1 MPGRPWRTRRGT
13 CRPPM
18 VAQSWTMAVELREQ
32 PAPLRLDQDGVIR
45 VGGTRVTLHTI
56 VNALHQGL
64 GAEEIADR
72 YPSLTLADVYSV
84 IGYYLWHRATLDA
97 YLDQQRREA
106 DQVRTENQRRWPS
119 TGLRAKLLA
128 RRQSTEP

>member
-1 MPGRPWRTRRGT
+1 
-13 CRPPM
+13 
-18 VAQSWTMAVELREQ
+18 MAVELREQ
-32 PAPLRLDQDGVIR
+32 PVPLRLDQDGVIR

-56 VNALHQGL
+56 VTAFHQGL

-84 IGYYLWHRATLDA
+84 IGYYLRHRAALDA
-97 YLDQQRREA
+97 YLDQQRSEA
-106 DQVRTENQRRWPS
+106 DQVRTENQRRWPP
-119 TGLRAKLLA
+119 TELRAKLLA

>member
-1 MPGRPWRTRRGT
+1 
-13 CRPPM
+13 
-18 VAQSWTMAVELREQ
+18 MAVELRAQ
-32 PAPLRLDQDGVIR
+32 PVPLRLDQDGVIR
-45 VGGTRVTLHTI
+45 VVGTRVTLHTI
-56 VNALHQGL
+56 VNAFHQGL

-84 IGYYLWHRATLDA
+84 IGYYLRHRAMLDA
-97 YLDQQRREA
+97 YLDQQRSEA